1 MKDLRV
7 LKARD
12 CKLMNLLFFVLLSI
26 STPAFAQSL
35 GSAQLASLEMKY
47 WQMRGR
53 LNGDINNL
61 DTYNGFVSEGTQS
74 GQSMVFHN
82 RQPFESP
89 WHLDYKKDLNGPC
102 VSQLNGAVFVS
113 TKPLTNQV
121 TYFYKDP
128 RDSKDARGR
137 MKASEN
143 PLINHG
149 WYMAV
154 LPTEFAL
161 LQREGQDVSAVA
173 EETDINK
180 KTAYL

>member
-1 MKDLRV
+1 MRKRE
-7 LKARD
+7 
-12 CKLMNLLFFVLLSI
+12 LMNGLAILMCMM
-26 STPAFAQSL
+26 FAQSRN
-35 GSAQLASLEMKY
+35 SANAQAISAGQLASLEMKY

-53 LNGDINNL
+53 LIGDESNS
-61 DTYNGFVSEGTQS
+61 DKFNGFVSLGNQK
-74 GQSMVFHN
+74 GQSLVFHT
-82 RQPFESP
+82 RHPFESP
-89 WHLDYKKDLNGPC
+89 WHFDYSKDPTMPGDC
-102 VSQLNGAVFVS
+102 RFQLMANVVATPS
-113 TKPLTNQV
+113 M
-121 TYFYKDP
+121 YKDP
-128 RDSKDARGR
+128 RDNKDARGR

-180 KTAYL
+180 KTSYL